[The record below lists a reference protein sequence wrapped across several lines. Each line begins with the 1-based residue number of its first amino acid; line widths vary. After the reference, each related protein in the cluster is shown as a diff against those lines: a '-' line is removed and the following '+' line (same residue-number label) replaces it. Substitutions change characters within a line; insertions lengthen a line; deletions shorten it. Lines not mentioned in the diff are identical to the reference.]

1 MAGSADDH
9 LSQALQLSCTYE
21 AVSLHESEVSL
32 CPVQDLSE
40 NELGKVLKSGLR
52 PREWA
57 MVRLMSKRWKAVA
70 DSCADCVNVG
80 LTDAAWFILTFRE
93 TPSRHL
99 TPRDTLG
106 RLPCR
111 RHTCSL
117 PPSPFLC
124 YQGRR
129 VSVVHCK

>member
-32 CPVQDLSE
+32 CLVQDLSE
-40 NELGKVLKSGLR
+40 NELGRVLKSGLR

-57 MVRLMSKRWKAVA
+57 TVRLVSKRWKALA

-80 LTDAAWFILTFRE
+80 LTDAAWFIRLKWAIDIAADE
-93 TPSRHL
+93 PCAKAASSR
-99 TPRDTLG
+99 
-106 RLPCR
+106 
-111 RHTCSL
+111 
-117 PPSPFLC
+117 LC
-124 YQGRR
+124 YEL
-129 VSVVHCK
+129 